1 MDERYLRRMGAD
13 LRSLLNDLK
22 RSDVAAA
29 SELGI
34 ELEQLRDALAGL
46 RPLPPETVARALAT
60 WPLNERDLYP
70 IQDDCQEGIILM
82 TGADS
87 EASRRVFQRGGADY
101 YEYRDT
107 AMSRL
112 AMFRPEW
119 IRMLCVVD
127 DDDPHNP
134 AVQWNNGHLLHQFT
148 YFVGEINY
156 YSEWRGT
163 RSCAWVDTGDSVWG
177 VPFARHSF
185 TTRDP
190 ARRAFIL
197 ALTYGSGLVGDAQK
211 ELSALGPEV
220 AASYALPC
228 TDGVETEAALLGQ
241 HIENTALTL
250 EVLAD
255 TARVEEG
262 RLGEVLAGRSRL
274 DPDERRRLAAALR
287 IREAELMA
295 MGSDT
300 QGGIA
305 LLRAGE
311 AISWN
316 YPSRAAADYRIVRLA
331 GSALH
336 SWTRGLQI
344 EVLARREAGRAAAPL
359 HTGLHQ
365 YLYCLGPGLGEI
377 TWRYGGRE
385 SEAVLSPG
393 DSLYVKPFVPL
404 RLSRLDDRPLTVLML
419 RIAGRVR
426 LEAMAELGSMAP
438 EGLARVVDEDRQWY
452 DAGEALEPAGPAS
465 FGRAAS

>member
-46 RPLPPETVARALAT
+46 RPLPPETVARALAI

-70 IQDDCQEGIILM
+70 IHDDCQDGIILM

-311 AISWN
+311 A
-316 YPSRAAADYRIVRLA
+316 
-331 GSALH
+331 
-336 SWTRGLQI
+336 
-344 EVLARREAGRAAAPL
+344 GRAAAPL

-438 EGLARVVDEDRQWY
+438 DGLARVVDEDRQWY
-452 DAGEALEPAGPAS
+452 DAGEALAPAGPAS